1 VGARRGISPGGQHHG
16 EADGI
21 PADAGPSGLVLSIA
35 YCSCDIRPPNSTS
48 FLLAHG
54 TSDDIVDP
62 TQTET
67 FLKALKQSRFY
78 VRKIDVPTAPHFWMA
93 DPIEETNSFSGF
105 LAPRLLRFL
114 ADRL

>member
-1 VGARRGISPGGQHHG
+1 MLPGGLPVPDENHR
-16 EADGI
+16 AFDCPLI
-21 PADAGPSGLVLSIA
+21 
-35 YCSCDIRPPNSTS
+35 T
-48 FLLAHG
+48 
-54 TSDDIVDP
+54 VDP

-67 FLKALKQSRFY
+67 FLRALKQSRFY

-93 DPIEETNSFSGF
+93 DPVEATNSFPGF